1 MNVEDVG
8 PIPLIVHTY
17 VLMMRAPF
25 SFRDIMRSADV
36 DLLFDLDG
44 VAGWRCSSS
53 PKRVKRG
60 IAEKSETQQ
69 MRTTQDPLVG
79 SLLDL
84 KSQLDH
90 RPAFSPTRGGKSYR
104 SSRPAQHKSI

>member
-17 VLMMRAPF
+17 VLMMRVPF

-36 DLLFDLDG
+36 DSSLISMGWWGG
-44 VAGWRCSSS
+44 VVRRV
-53 PKRVKRG
+53 PKESEARLAV
-60 IAEKSETQQ
+60 KSETQQ
-69 MRTTQDPLVG
+69 KMRTTQDPLVG

-84 KSQLDH
+84 KSQLDP
-90 RPAFSPTRGGKSYR
+90 RPAFSPTQGGKSYGH
-104 SSRPAQHKSI
+104 SRRAQQ